1 MKKITITTFLLIAI
15 NNYTKAQKSNLALSI
30 NGGTN
35 VSLTQ
40 SKAYK
45 PGIYL
50 STIAAYGVSDTK
62 SDALTFGVAHQ
73 TIKFN
78 YAPTGGLNMTDIKV
92 GYRFFPSAK
101 ADFYFH
107 PTVGIGFF
115 SGAYGGKK
123 LQVNTGA
130 AIGYLIKIGNGGI
143 NIFAA
148 FNQFRFNPSLSLVNS
163 GIGYQFNIKS
173 GKQ

>member
-1 MKKITITTFLLIAI
+1 MKYFILNFFMFVFAVNSL
-15 NNYTKAQKSNLALSI
+15 AQKGNVAVSI

-45 PGIYL
+45 PGIYIG
-50 STIAAYGVSDTK
+50 TIAAYGVSNTK
-62 SDALTFGVAHQ
+62 SDAFTFGVAHQ

-78 YAPTGGLNMTDIKV
+78 YAPTGGLNMTDIKI

-115 SGAYGGKK
+115 TGAYGGKK

-130 AIGYLIKIGNGGI
+130 AIGYLIKVGNGAI

-173 GKQ
+173 GKK

>member
-1 MKKITITTFLLIAI
+1 MKYSILSFFMAASAVNI
-15 NNYTKAQKSNLALSI
+15 YAQKSNLALSI

-45 PGIYL
+45 PGIFL
-50 STIAAYGVSDTK
+50 STIVAYGVSKTK
-62 SDALTFGVAHQ
+62 NDAITFGVAHQ

-78 YAPTGGLNMTDIKV
+78 YAPTGGLNMTDIKI

-101 ADFYFH
+101 AAFYLH

-123 LQVNTGA
+123 IQVNTGA
-130 AIGYLIKIGNGGI
+130 AVGYLIKIGNGGI

-148 FNQFRFNPSLSLVNS
+148 FNQFRFSPSLSLVNS

-173 GKQ
+173 DKQ